1 MGRTMEPLMKEQA
14 LKNRIQMIE
23 KGEEEKKNE
32 MIGTEYVKMKKQK

>member
-1 MGRTMEPLMKEQA
+1 MMERTMEPLMKEQA

-23 KGEEEKKNE
+23 KGEEEKNE